1 MNEFVTKYLKP
12 LLEFWKKL
20 SKKLKIIIIASVV
33 GVIALAIIITAI
45 LGRKVYVPLYSNM
58 TPTDSQQVL
67 AALGQ
72 TAIDYKVADNGATIL
87 VEKSAEPAA
96 RAQLAISGH
105 PKATPNYDFFLNNV
119 DFMTTES
126 ERRTYSLY
134 QMQLNMQAAIETIQ
148 GINTAIVTITPP
160 EENTYAW
167 DTSTYTPTGTV
178 VLGLSNGVTLEPS
191 QVAGVKRIVAGSNIG
206 LTVDNV
212 SVVDNNGNELKSSDD
227 MSYIDIN
234 NFKLDIE
241 KQFENAIKTNIM
253 NAIAP
258 VYGKQNI
265 TVSAKSK
272 MDFDKKVKEIIT
284 HTPSNEDGKGII
296 SESNS
301 EKEQIKNNTEGNV
314 AGEEANTEPDNYA
327 GVEVDENTIAFK
339 DYESYKYAVNQ
350 ATEQITSDVA
360 ALSDLTVTVSIDKRM
375 RDIPTDER
383 ESVISAIAN
392 AAGVSPAKVALLNT
406 EFLQVDP
413 VVTDQGGLSNLLL
426 LSIAGGS
433 LLLVVILVVVLIL
446 SKRMKKKRLATAQLA
461 EGGPAVPGEDIVIPV
476 GDSVNMEEDLRNTP
490 ESREH
495 ALRKEIQ
502 DFSSKNPQIVAQLIK
517 TWLRGDN
524 DE

>member
-20 SKKLKIIIIASVV
+20 TKKIKII
-33 GVIALAIIITAI
+33 VIACVAGVVILAIVLVAI
-45 LGRKVYVPLYSNM
+45 LGQKKYVPLYSNM
-58 TPTDSQQVL
+58 APADSQQVL
-67 AALGQ
+67 AALGA
-72 TAIDYKVADNGATIL
+72 TEIAYKVADGGATIL
-87 VEKSAEPAA
+87 VEESVEPAA

-105 PKATPNYDFFLNNV
+105 PKVVPNYDFFKNNV

-126 ERRTYSLY
+126 ERRTYLLF
-134 QMQLNMQAAIETIQ
+134 QMQYQMQAAIETVI
-148 GINTAIVTITPP
+148 GIDTAIVTITPP

-167 DTSTYTPTGTV
+167 DTSAYTPTASI
-178 VLGLSNGVTLEPS
+178 VLSLSNGVTLEPT
-191 QVAGVKRIVAGSNIG
+191 QVSGIKSIVAGGNIG
-206 LTVDNV
+206 LTPENI
-212 SVVDNNGNELKSSDD
+212 SVIDNNGNELKSSDD
-227 MSYIDIN
+227 MSYIDVN

-284 HTPSNEDGKGII
+284 HTPSTDDDKGII
-296 SESNS
+296 EESNS
-301 EKEQIKNNTEGNV
+301 EKEHIKENTEGDV
-314 AGEEANTEPDNYA
+314 AGEEPNTEPDNYA

-339 DYESYKYAVNQ
+339 DYESYKYAVNK

-360 ALSDLTVTVSIDKRM
+360 ALADLTVTVTIDKRI
-375 RDIPTDER
+375 RDIPNDER
-383 ESVISAIAN
+383 EGVISAIAN
-392 AAGVSPAKVALLNT
+392 AAGISPAKVALLNT
-406 EFLQVDP
+406 EFLEIESLASP
-413 VVTDQGGLSNLLL
+413 EEGLSDIML
-426 LSIAGGS
+426 LSIAGGA
-433 LLLVVILVVVLIL
+433 LLLVAVLVIVLVIGQ
-446 SKRMKKKRLATAQLA
+446 RNKKKRAALAAIQGT
-461 EGGPAVPGEDIVIPV
+461 GPAVPGEDIVIPV

-502 DFSSKNPQIVAQLIK
+502 EFSSKNPQIVAQLIK
-517 TWLRGDN
+517 TWLRGEN